1 MKECRNTGNCEE
13 QWGTVRSQ
21 QKLIV
26 SILIP
31 LQPSVLC
38 AEILSALPGLEA
50 SCASYGHS
58 YGDILCKLNIEVF
71 SSIQNYWMVNMLFIF
86 ILYTHT
92 AILLIRWID
101 PTKPSQDPSYI
112 KFLRYQ
118 TVGKVSSLP
127 GITFWMRQLT
137 RFLSLSVTLS
147 VDIPFVT

>member
-1 MKECRNTGNCEE
+1 MILSPRHVMKECRNTGNCEE

-86 ILYTHT
+86 ILYTHSHFT
-92 AILLIRWID
+92 NQVDWPNQAEPRSVLHKIPQISNSW
-101 PTKPSQDPSYI
+101 Q
-112 KFLRYQ
+112 
-118 TVGKVSSLP
+118 SLQSAWYNVLDET
-127 GITFWMRQLT
+127 INKI
-137 RFLSLSVTLS
+137 S
-147 VDIPFVT
+147 